1 VATISHINTIF
12 FCPSCHQKRALL
24 YGEWVEEIVLAPVA
38 HRHYVFT
45 VPRLLRPLF
54 ARRRAK
60 VVWVR
65 LLQSNDRSWPIA
77 ESQTETLPKA
87 SVH

>member
-1 VATISHINTIF
+1 MF
-12 FCPSCHQKRALL
+12 PKRALL

-45 VPRLLRPLF
+45 VPQLLRPLF

-60 VVWVR
+60 EVR
-65 LLQSNDRSWPIA
+65 PVQSNDRSWP
-77 ESQTETLPKA
+77 SQALNGLPDSRA
-87 SVH
+87 RAG